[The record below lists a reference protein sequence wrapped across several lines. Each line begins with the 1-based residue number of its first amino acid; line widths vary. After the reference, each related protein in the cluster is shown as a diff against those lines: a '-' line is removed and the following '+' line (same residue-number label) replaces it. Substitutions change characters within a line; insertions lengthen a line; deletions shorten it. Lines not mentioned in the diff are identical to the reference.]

1 MRRIKIFHINYIP
14 VAGGLGGVELD
25 CRVLLTKPTHCLQYH
40 CWCSQKVHK
49 MLRSRI
55 EINWSL
61 ITDQGV
67 GAVFIVPG
75 VTEKMCNYFGSLK
88 HENVPLGYGKM
99 RPSLLFWTIKILKTV
114 LILSI
119 RLLSYQQSKEK
130 YEPKNFMTL
139 ALQSGINIGGE
150 YNDNFKIK
158 SCLAPRKTDWKG
170 WVCICCCDCSMANPL
185 FWRVNKTIEV
195 GHLDIRV
202 NTSHSLLTRAGN
214 EPSQSI
220 KFYNYREGP
229 ILRLLNALLA

>member
-14 VAGGLGGVELD
+14 VAGGLGGVSWTVAWCWPAHALPP
-25 CRVLLTKPTHCLQYH
+25 VPLLLLTGGKI
-40 CWCSQKVHK
+40 S
-49 MLRSRI
+49 RSRI
-55 EINWSL
+55 EINWSKVWSQ
-61 ITDQGV
+61 IEVWEQSS
-67 GAVFIVPG
+67 VFIVPG

-139 ALQSGINIGGE
+139 ALRSGINIGGE

-170 WVCICCCDCSMANPL
+170 WDC
-185 FWRVNKTIEV
+185 VV
-195 GHLDIRV
+195 
-202 NTSHSLLTRAGN
+202 LLW
-214 EPSQSI
+214 
-220 KFYNYREGP
+220 
-229 ILRLLNALLA
+229 L